1 MTAKEKK
8 KREVKKEVSVPIFG
22 SEDFNA
28 PGKRIKKA
36 KKTEPKKALSVPV
49 FNSKGARI
57 AKFELDGK
65 LFNGEI
71 NKGALYQF
79 VRMYNANQRRGTAST
94 KTRSDV
100 SGGGKKPWRQKG
112 TGRAR
117 AGSSRSPLWRGG
129 GKVFGPHPR
138 DFHYDIPKKIKK
150 LALLSSLN
158 SKISD
163 EKLIGIDVIALT
175 EPKTKEFQAIVDA
188 LKLEGRSLFVLDA
201 IDEKAKRASR
211 NIKSVTLKNYKDFNP
226 VDVLS
231 CNTLVMS
238 KAALEKI
245 PERFD
250 L

>member
-1 MTAKEKK
+1 MTTKKEKK
-8 KREVKKEVSVPIFG
+8 TDKV
-22 SEDFNA
+22 N
-28 PGKRIKKA
+28 KA
-36 KKTEPKKALSVPV
+36 SSIPV
-49 FNSKGARI
+49 FNLKGKEVE
-57 AKFELDGK
+57 KFELNK
-65 LFNGEI
+65 ELFTGEV
-71 NKGALYQF
+71 NKDVLYQF

-94 KTRSDV
+94 KTRGEV

-163 EKLIGIDVIALT
+163 EKLIGIESVILSQ
-175 EPKTKEFQAIVDA
+175 PKTKEFQAIIDA
-188 LKLEGRSLFVLDA
+188 LKLEGRSLFVLDSV
-201 IDEKAKRASR
+201 DENIKRASR
-211 NIKSVTLKNYKDFNP
+211 NIQGVILKNYKDFNP
-226 VDVLS
+226 VDVLKS
-231 CNTLVMS
+231 NTVIMS

-245 PERFD
+245 PERFKA
-250 L
+250 